1 MDSPRTRIE
10 VALPRTASTT
20 DSSPVLSADDSSAAR
35 RLSELRRAQPGDPT
49 LQNLLGVLTTKL
61 ELCARLPVFEYEA
74 GSQGHDHCVRAFR
87 RLAELERQSFNEI
100 LACLRRHI
108 DEAPAMAEG
117 KL

>member
-1 MDSPRTRIE
+1 
-10 VALPRTASTT
+10 
-20 DSSPVLSADDSSAAR
+20 VLGADDSNPAR
-35 RLSELRRAQPGDPT
+35 RLSELRRAQPADPT
-49 LQNLLGVLTTKL
+49 LQNLLGILSAKL

-74 GSQGHDHCVRAFR
+74 GSQGHDHCARTFR

-108 DEAPAMAEG
+108 DETPAVAAAEG

>member
-1 MDSPRTRIE
+1 MLGP
-10 VALPRTASTT
+10 
-20 DSSPVLSADDSSAAR
+20 DDSNAAR

-49 LQNLLGVLTTKL
+49 LQNLLGVLSTKL

-74 GSQGHDHCVRAFR
+74 GSQGHEHCVRAFR

-108 DEAPAMAEG
+108 DDTGAGRPVAAEG
-117 KL
+117 GR